1 MQDLSFPG
9 FSDFSH
15 HGCYD
20 GRVMV
25 KHSLRILYGVLLLCI
40 ANRNLMVPQA
50 APSSN
55 RPFQIYITASEKDD
69 SPPIPTLSKLK
80 GAIDK
85 HDAQLTS
92 LRSANADKMR
102 FALLVDASNSETNQ
116 AASIREAAVQ
126 LFRGLLEHGNEGYL
140 LVFNEQVFTSSKPL
154 QLPEVRQ
161 ALESGVR
168 QAHEC
173 VKPCGGSAIN
183 DAIALASQKILS
195 KLGNPETPRRVILLI
210 SDGEDNSSKI
220 NLSETLEI
228 AIREGVSIFSLQTG
242 TSEMGSREAR
252 FAKLFMQLASLD
264 TGGQSFRPK
273 RVEEGVPLLL
283 EAIHKQWVLG
293 VVPPQVHDQKLHTLS
308 IKSSEKNVQISAP
321 AQILLE

>member
-1 MQDLSFPG
+1 
-9 FSDFSH
+9 
-15 HGCYD
+15 
-20 GRVMV
+20 MV
-25 KHSLRILYGVLLLCI
+25 KQSLRILYGVLLLCI
-40 ANRNLMVPQA
+40 ASRNPMVAQT
-50 APSSN
+50 APPSN
-55 RPFQIYITASEKDD
+55 QPLQIYITASGKDD

-92 LRSANADKMR
+92 LRAANADKMR

-116 AASIREAAVQ
+116 AASIRETAVQ
-126 LFRGLLEHGNEGYL
+126 LFQGLLEQGNEGYL

-154 QLPEVRQ
+154 QLSEVRQ

-183 DAIALASQKILS
+183 DAIAFASQKILN
-195 KLGNPETPRRVILLI
+195 KLGNPETPRRVIILI
-210 SDGEDNSSKI
+210 SDGEDNASKI
-220 NLSETLEI
+220 NLSEALEI

-242 TSEMGSREAR
+242 TSEMGSSEAR
-252 FAKLFMQLASLD
+252 FAKRFLELASLD

-273 RVEEGVPLLL
+273 RVEEGVSLLL
-283 EAIHKQWVLG
+283 DAIHKQWVLG
-293 VVPPQVHDQKLHTLS
+293 VVPSQVHDQKMHDLS
-308 IKSSEKNVQISAP
+308 VKSSEKNVQISAP
-321 AQILLE
+321 GRIFLE

>member
-1 MQDLSFPG
+1 
-9 FSDFSH
+9 
-15 HGCYD
+15 
-20 GRVMV
+20 MV
-25 KHSLRILYGVLLLCI
+25 AQS
-40 ANRNLMVPQA
+40 
-50 APSSN
+50 APSSS
-55 RPFQIYITASEKDD
+55 RSLQVYITVSGKDD
-69 SPPIPTLSKLK
+69 SPSIPTLSKLK

-92 LRSANADKMR
+92 LRSASADKMR
-102 FALLVDASNSETNQ
+102 FALLVDASNSETKQ
-116 AASIREAAVQ
+116 AASIKEAAVQ
-126 LFRGLLEHGNEGYL
+126 LFQGLLGQGNEGYL

-154 QLPEVRQ
+154 QLSEVRQ

-168 QAHEC
+168 QANEC

-183 DAIALASQKILS
+183 DAIAFASQKILN
-195 KLGNPETPRRVILLI
+195 KLGNPEAPRRVIFLI
-210 SDGEDNSSKI
+210 SDGEDNASKI
-220 NLSETLEI
+220 YLGEAGDI
-228 AIREGVSIFSLQTG
+228 AIREGVAIFSLQTG
-242 TSEMGSREAR
+242 TSEMGSTEAR
-252 FAKLFMQLASLD
+252 HAKLFLQLASLV

-321 AQILLE
+321 SRVCLE

>member
-1 MQDLSFPG
+1 
-9 FSDFSH
+9 
-15 HGCYD
+15 
-20 GRVMV
+20 MV
-25 KHSLRILYGVLLLCI
+25 
-40 ANRNLMVPQA
+40 AQ

-55 RPFQIYITASEKDD
+55 RPLQIYITASGKDE

-92 LRSANADKMR
+92 LRSASADKMR
-102 FALLVDASNSETNQ
+102 FALLIDASNSETKQ
-116 AASIREAAVQ
+116 AASIRDAAVQ
-126 LFRGLLEHGNEGYL
+126 LFQGLSEQGNEGYL
-140 LVFNEQVFTSSKPL
+140 LVFNEQVFTNGKPL
-154 QLPEVRQ
+154 QVSEVRQ
-161 ALESGVR
+161 ALELGVR

-183 DAIALASQKILS
+183 DAIAFASQKILN
-195 KLGNPETPRRVILLI
+195 KLGNPETPRRVIFLI
-210 SDGEDNSSKI
+210 SDGADNASKI
-220 NLSETLEI
+220 YLGEAGDI
-228 AIREGVSIFSLQTG
+228 AIREGVAIFSLQTE
-242 TSEMGSREAR
+242 TSEMGSSEAR
-252 FAKLFMQLASLD
+252 HARLFLKIASLD

-293 VVPPQVHDQKLHTLS
+293 VVPPQVHDQKLHDLS

-321 AQILLE
+321 AKIHLE